1 MIILSLGLPDLLL
14 GYRELCTFYG
24 LFRNYKY
31 AFMMDTSNLGNV
43 YFYIF

>member
-24 LFRNYKY
+24 FRNYKY

-43 YFYIF
+43 YF